1 MVKQRTDRIR
11 QAFGTAAL
19 GYEDS
24 AGVQRIAAET
34 LAKLAAQ
41 RRLPLV
47 PRILEIGCGTGLL
60 TRHIRTQWLEAELT
74 VTDLAP
80 EMVERAARDPRLA
93 GTFFTMDG
101 EWPCFEGQWF
111 DLIISSL
118 AFQWFDNLTGALE
131 RLYALLR
138 PGGSI
143 LFSTM
148 AERSFA
154 EWRAVHERFG
164 LTAGTPHYPSLEVLQ
179 KLARDYPDGAAFDE
193 DYPVAFGSA
202 RAFLAHLKGIGATVA
217 VEGRTPLSAAELR
230 RVMRKFEEDGA
241 TATYHIGFVR
251 ISRI

>member
-1 MVKQRTDRIR
+1 MRIS
-11 QAFGTAAL
+11 
-19 GYEDS
+19 DWS
-24 AGVQRIAAET
+24 SDVCSSD
-34 LAKLAAQ
+34 
-41 RRLPLV
+41 LPLV

-148 AERSFA
+148 AERRFA
-154 EWRAVHERFG
+154 ES
-164 LTAGTPHYPSLEVLQ
+164 TKEVLGG
-179 KLARDYPDGAAFDE
+179 KGGA
-193 DYPVAFGSA
+193 GWG
-202 RAFLAHLKGIGATVA
+202 K
-217 VEGRTPLSAAELR
+217 
-230 RVMRKFEEDGA
+230 
-241 TATYHIGFVR
+241 
-251 ISRI
+251 

>member
-1 MVKQRTDRIR
+1 
-11 QAFGTAAL
+11 
-19 GYEDS
+19 
-24 AGVQRIAAET
+24 
-34 LAKLAAQ
+34 
-41 RRLPLV
+41 
-47 PRILEIGCGTGLL
+47 
-60 TRHIRTQWLEAELT
+60 
-74 VTDLAP
+74 
-80 EMVERAARDPRLA
+80 
-93 GTFFTMDG
+93 MDG

-179 KLARDYPDGAAFDE
+179 KLARDYPDGEAFRSE
-193 DYPVAFGSA
+193 EQQTELQS
-202 RAFLAHLKGIGATVA
+202 IM
-217 VEGRTPLSAAELR
+217 RTS
-230 RVMRKFEEDGA
+230 
-241 TATYHIGFVR
+241 
-251 ISRI
+251 

>member
-1 MVKQRTDRIR
+1 MRISDWSSDVCSSD
-11 QAFGTAAL
+11 L
-19 GYEDS
+19 
-24 AGVQRIAAET
+24 
-34 LAKLAAQ
+34 
-41 RRLPLV
+41 
-47 PRILEIGCGTGLL
+47 
-60 TRHIRTQWLEAELT
+60 
-74 VTDLAP
+74 LAP

-93 GTFFTMDG
+93 GTFFTRDG

-179 KLARDYPDGAAFDE
+179 KLARDFPKSEQRCVGKGGFSTCRSRGS
-193 DYPVAFGSA
+193 PV
-202 RAFLAHLKGIGATVA
+202 H
-217 VEGRTPLSAAELR
+217 
-230 RVMRKFEEDGA
+230 
-241 TATYHIGFVR
+241 
-251 ISRI
+251 